1 MLHVEQPAA
10 KGKAAKKA
18 PANGKGKAKT
28 TKAKPKGKKGMND
41 DDSVG
46 SLVDFIA
53 DDDEIEYAKKGKK
66 KPQTKK

>member
-1 MLHVEQPAA
+1 
-10 KGKAAKKA
+10 
-18 PANGKGKAKT
+18 
-28 TKAKPKGKKGMND
+28 MND